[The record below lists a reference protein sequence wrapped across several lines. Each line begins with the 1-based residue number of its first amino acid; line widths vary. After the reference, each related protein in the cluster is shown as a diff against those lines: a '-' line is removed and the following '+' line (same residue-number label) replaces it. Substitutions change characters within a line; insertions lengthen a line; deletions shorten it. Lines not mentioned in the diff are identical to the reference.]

1 MYFFFSFGL
10 GLKKSLAWGK
20 NSSVLNNFD
29 FNEKRAFLLSVKILL
44 FLEISGFQC
53 FRENLGAL
61 LAQLLQKSMG
71 IHLQLTYRNVSS
83 VKNLGDKCVWK
94 LIKDQMTKINLVVI
108 CQIWNCHQDSHSVV
122 SFWRMTILLSI
133 CHWHRLKPTI
143 RMPESFSWTVS
154 KYRPKILNTNPKYQ
168 THHPRCQ
175 MYQPKYQI

>member
-44 FLEISGFQC
+44 FLEISGFQW

-61 LAQLLQKSMG
+61 LAQLLQKGMG

-83 VKNLGDKCVWK
+83 VKISW
-94 LIKDQMTKINLVVI
+94 I
-108 CQIWNCHQDSHSVV
+108 SVY
-122 SFWRMTILLSI
+122 
-133 CHWHRLKPTI
+133 
-143 RMPESFSWTVS
+143 E
-154 KYRPKILNTNPKYQ
+154 N
-168 THHPRCQ
+168 
-175 MYQPKYQI
+175 